1 MTASRRGGLPAPSCR
16 IYRQGARALAQTLTP
31 ETILRERYK
40 IIELVGRG
48 GMGATYRA
56 EDLRL
61 QGRFCAVKEALPD
74 PGAASDELAQ
84 SREQFYQE
92 ASTLARLDHP
102 NLPKVSDYFSE
113 DDRDY
118 LVMDFVPGQ
127 DLKEKLTTALSQ
139 GHPLTERQVLAW
151 ADQLCDALAYM
162 HTQDPSVLH
171 RDIKPS
177 NIKITPAGRVKL
189 VDFGLVK
196 TLSPDDQRTI
206 TVVQGRGTVQYIPLE
221 QYGGD
226 TGHTDVRSD
235 IYSLGATLYHLLT
248 GQPPLDAKQ
257 RFLKPRSMR
266 SPRSLNPAVSTQ
278 TDQAILWSLAM
289 HPDDRPASVAD
300 FRSELLAPGPVSR
313 TVSRLFDQEAP
324 ISQFVSANRVLL
336 GFVGALL
343 LAATLVT
350 ARPSTIPPVP
360 TSTPI
365 PSATFMPTATHTP
378 TPTAMPTVTAT
389 TTPTLIPSPTAPPT
403 GERR

>member
-1 MTASRRGGLPAPSCR
+1 
-16 IYRQGARALAQTLTP
+16 LAQTLTP
-31 ETILRERYK
+31 DTILRERYK

-61 QGRFCAVKEALPD
+61 QGRFCAVKEALPEPD
-74 PGAASDELAQ
+74 VSSDELAQ

-118 LVMDFVPGQ
+118 LVMDFVAGE
-127 DLKEKLTTALSQ
+127 DLKEKLTTALRQ
-139 GHPLTERQVLAW
+139 GHPLTERLVLAW
-151 ADQLCDALAYM
+151 ADQLCDALSYM
-162 HTQDPSVLH
+162 HTQDPPVLH

-177 NIKITPAGRVKL
+177 NIKITPAGQVKL

-196 TLSPDDQRTI
+196 TLSADDQRTI

-257 RFLKPRSMR
+257 RFLKPKSMR
-266 SPRSLNPAVSTQ
+266 SPRSLNPEVSSQ

-289 HPDDRPASVAD
+289 HPDDRPSSVAD
-300 FRSELLAPGPVSR
+300 FRSVLLAPGPVSR
-313 TVSRLFDQEAP
+313 TVSRIFDQEAP
-324 ISQFVSANRVLL
+324 IARFVSTNRVLL
-336 GFVGALL
+336 GIVGALL
-343 LAATLVT
+343 LAASLVT
-350 ARPSTIPPVP
+350 AQPSMIPPPP
-360 TSTPI
+360 TPTATPT
-365 PSATFMPTATHTP
+365 ATLSPTATHTP
-378 TPTAMPTVTAT
+378 DPTCTLTPTATAT
-389 TTPTLIPSPTAPPT
+389 STMTPTPIATRFRD
-403 GERR
+403 ER